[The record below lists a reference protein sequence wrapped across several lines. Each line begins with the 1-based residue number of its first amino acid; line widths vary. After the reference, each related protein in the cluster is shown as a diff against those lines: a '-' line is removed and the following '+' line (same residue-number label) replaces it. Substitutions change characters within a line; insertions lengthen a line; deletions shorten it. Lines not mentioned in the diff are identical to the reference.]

1 MDWILMFSQ
10 NDNLND
16 GALILDS
23 GNKLLKIGFEIY
35 FFYIFKFLKNLKFIN
50 FNKFKIN

>member
-1 MDWILMFSQ
+1 MFSQ

-23 GNKLLKIGFEIY
+23 GNKLLKIGFEIQY
-35 FFYIFKFLKNLKFIN
+35 KIFQRIKFLLKLKNC
-50 FNKFKIN
+50 

>member
-1 MDWILMFSQ
+1 MFSQ

-35 FFYIFKFLKNLKFIN
+35 FFYIFKFLKNLKFIKLY
-50 FNKFKIN
+50 NKII